1 MNYWKELKSY
11 NVNSIKRYASGFPY
25 DEKGN
30 ITAVCLDG
38 EWDFKWVAN
47 PDLIP
52 EGYEKV
58 GAKLD
63 GFDKISVPS
72 NWQIKGYSKPIYTNY
87 IYPYALAQFNVLAI
101 PYVKKRYNEV
111 GCYVKEFEVANLD
124 KDIFIRFDGI
134 NSCGDIYV
142 NGKFVGY
149 SEDTFSPQEYNITDY
164 VK

>member
-52 EGYEKV
+52 EGYEK
-58 GAKLD
+58 L
-63 GFDKISVPS
+63 
-72 NWQIKGYSKPIYTNY
+72 
-87 IYPYALAQFNVLAI
+87 VL
-101 PYVKKRYNEV
+101 
-111 GCYVKEFEVANLD
+111 
-124 KDIFIRFDGI
+124 
-134 NSCGDIYV
+134 S
-142 NGKFVGY
+142 
-149 SEDTFSPQEYNITDY
+149 
-164 VK
+164 